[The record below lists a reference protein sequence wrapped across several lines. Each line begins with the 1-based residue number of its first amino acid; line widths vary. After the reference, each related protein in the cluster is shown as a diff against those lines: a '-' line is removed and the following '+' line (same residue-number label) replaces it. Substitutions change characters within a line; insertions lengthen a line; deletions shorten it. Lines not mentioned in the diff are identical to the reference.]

1 MYNTRYRKTHI
12 HQVLIF
18 RRLRMMKNA
27 LKVMACVM
35 ILTILFGDTSRTYA
49 SFEQAITETE
59 ANTDNML
66 QLSIGTGEEQVGY
79 LECQDGNRGPEDFA
93 IYEK

>member
-1 MYNTRYRKTHI
+1 
-12 HQVLIF
+12 
-18 RRLRMMKNA
+18 MMKNA